1 MSIRK
6 LFILSVSAFLLVI
19 AIISSIIVAMNAQAT
34 ITEEVQDKKEDLT
47 DEIQSLLSVTDNLMS
62 KRVENSL
69 RLLTDRGEQLGS
81 PRIDGQESVGGTDAP
96 ALFLGDELINNNF
109 DLVDGVTEVM
119 GGTATLFVR
128 DGSDFI
134 RVSTNVKKADGSRAI
149 GTKLNMDGAA
159 GRAIS
164 NGNAYFGQVDILGNP
179 YLTAY
184 SPIRNSAGQI
194 MGIWYVGY
202 SADLTELVDAIT
214 SSRLLEQG
222 FAALVDDRDRLRM
235 HSNNIETDTLESILS
250 RESDEWYLSRAE
262 FEPWGYT
269 IVTGYSDSEVSGMV
283 AERAGS
289 AVLAI
294 VAGGVILIIALGS
307 LTQVVVARPLDQ
319 MISTI
324 DGISEGEGDLTV
336 RFNWK
341 SSNELGRMA
350 QGFDRLL
357 DRLQSTISDT
367 KGSSASLL
375 QAAEKLRG
383 IASDSASIVAQQ
395 SEETEQVA
403 TAMNEMTATAQ
414 SVAESSARAESI
426 AKDADSLA
434 ENGKTYI
441 DRTTGTIQRQLENNQ
456 ASVETS
462 ASLQNA
468 SENIGSI
475 LSVIENIA
483 EQTNLLALNAAIE
496 AARAGEHGRGFA
508 VVSDEVRQL
517 ASRTQASIKEIHEQ
531 IQQLQQG
538 VASVSEVIEKGS
550 KLAEEANEMISE
562 TGEAIQ
568 KLRDGVSNIRDT
580 NIEMASAAEQQS
592 QVSEDINQR
601 LEHIRKMAT
610 DSHQNASATNEAAE
624 TLQQLADQLQAQLEH
639 YRT

>member
-6 LFILSVSAFLLVI
+6 LFILSVSALLLLI
-19 AIISSIIVAMNAQAT
+19 AIIASVIVAMNAQST
-34 ITEEVQDKKEDLT
+34 ITQEVQEQKDDLT
-47 DEIQSLLSVTDNLMS
+47 DELRGLLSVTDNLMS
-62 KRVENSL
+62 KRVGNSL
-69 RLLTDRGEQLGS
+69 SLLTERGERLGRPS
-81 PRIDGQESVGGTDAP
+81 IDGQEPVGGTDAP
-96 ALFLGDELINNNF
+96 ALYLGDELINNNF
-109 DLVDGVTEVM
+109 DLVDGVTQVM

-128 DGSDFI
+128 DGSEFI
-134 RVSTNVKKADGSRAI
+134 RVSTNVKKSDGSRAI
-149 GTKLNMDGAA
+149 GTKLNMNGAA
-159 GRAIS
+159 GKAIS
-164 NGNAYFGQVDILGNP
+164 SGNAYFGQVDILGNP

-184 SPIRNSAGQI
+184 SPIRNSSGQV

-214 SSRLLEQG
+214 GSRLLDQG
-222 FAALVDDRDRLRM
+222 FAALVDDRGRLRM
-235 HSNNIETDTLESILS
+235 HSDNIDTATLENVLGTDS
-250 RESDEWYLSRAE
+250 EEWHLSRAE

-283 AERAGS
+283 AERAGN

-294 VAGGVILIIALGS
+294 VGGGLILIIVLSS
-307 LTQVVVARPLDQ
+307 LTQMVIARPLDQ

-341 SSNELGRMA
+341 TNNELGRMA

-357 DRLQSTISDT
+357 DRLQATISDT

-375 QAAEKLRG
+375 QAADKLRG

-395 SEETEQVA
+395 TEETEQVA

-414 SVAESSARAESI
+414 SVAESSARAENI
-426 AKDADSLA
+426 AKDADTLA
-434 ENGKTYI
+434 ENGKMFI
-441 DRTTGTIQRQLENNQ
+441 DKTTDAIQRQLENNQ

-462 ASLQNA
+462 ASLQTA

-538 VASVSEVIEKGS
+538 VTSVSAVIEKGS
-550 KLAEEANEMISE
+550 QLAEEASEMINE
-562 TGEAIQ
+562 TEQAIQ

-601 LEHIRKMAT
+601 LEHIRKMAS
-610 DSHQNASATNEAAE
+610 DSHHNASATNESAE
-624 TLQQLADQLQAQLEH
+624 VLQQLADQLQSQLAH
-639 YRT
+639 YKT

>member
-6 LFILSVSAFLLVI
+6 LFILSVSALLLVI
-19 AIISSIIVAMNAQAT
+19 AIIASVIVAMNAQAT
-34 ITEEVQDKKEDLT
+34 ITAEVQEKKDDLT
-47 DEIQSLLSVTDNLMS
+47 DEIKSLLSVTDNLMS

-69 RLLTDRGEQLGS
+69 SLLTSRGERLGN
-81 PRIDGQESVGGTDAP
+81 PRTEGRQRVGGTDAP

-109 DLVDGVTEVM
+109 ELVDGVTEVM

-128 DGSDFI
+128 DGSEFI
-134 RVSTNVKKADGSRAI
+134 RVSTNVKKSDGSRAI
-149 GTKLNMDGAA
+149 GTKLNMEGAA
-159 GRAIS
+159 GKAIS

-184 SPIRNSAGQI
+184 SPIRSSSGQI

-222 FAALVDDRDRLRM
+222 FAALVDDRGRLRM
-235 HSNNIETDTLESILS
+235 HSESIDTETLESILNRDS
-250 RESDEWYLSRAE
+250 EEWHLSRTA

-294 VAGGVILIIALGS
+294 VGGGLILIIALGS
-307 LTQVVVARPLDQ
+307 LTQMVVARPLDQ
-319 MISTI
+319 MVSTI
-324 DGISEGEGDLTV
+324 DSISEGEGDLTV

-357 DRLQSTISDT
+357 DRLQTTISDT

-395 SEETEQVA
+395 TEETEQVA

-414 SVAESSARAESI
+414 SVAESSARAENI

-434 ENGKTYI
+434 ENGKTFI
-441 DRTTGTIQRQLENNQ
+441 DKTTDTIQRQLGNNQ

-531 IQQLQQG
+531 IQQLQHG

-550 KLAEEANEMISE
+550 KLAEEANELINE

-601 LEHIRKMAT
+601 LEHIRKMAA
-610 DSHQNASATNEAAE
+610 DSHHNASATNEAAE
-624 TLQQLADQLQAQLEH
+624 TLQQLADELQAQLKH
-639 YRT
+639 YKT